1 MKILIVIG
9 SLRAALFSKKLA
21 EAATQLGPAECDF
34 EIIDGRDVPL
44 YDQDLDGEDKPPA
57 VARLMDRVVG
67 ADALCFITPEFN
79 YGLPANL
86 KNIIDWASRPA
97 YNSPLKGKPAL
108 AICLS
113 AAPAGGARAHAQLTT
128 VLGGH

>member
-1 MKILIVIG
+1 VKAHRTNLHTIREKIILKILIVIG
-9 SLRAALFSKKLA
+9 SLRAASFSKKLA

-44 YDQDLDGEDKPPA
+44 YDQDLDGDDKPAA

-86 KNIIDWASRPA
+86 KNHHR
-97 YNSPLKGKPAL
+97 
-108 AICLS
+108 
-113 AAPAGGARAHAQLTT
+113 
-128 VLGGH
+128 LGFTPGV